1 MRREWS
7 VLRRD
12 GGGSDSVLVLNGNVH
27 VINDGGAFVESI
39 SGYLLRGDLCE
50 RNR

>member
-12 GGGSDSVLVLNGNVH
+12 GGGSDSVLVLNVYVH

-39 SGYLLRGDLCE
+39 S
-50 RNR
+50 